1 MKEENRNDPTRGLNA
16 FGRTVAPF
24 AKIGG
29 EFGRTI
35 EPFAK
40 IGGELARAIEP
51 FVKTRGE
58 LAESME
64 PPKPASAALAELQR
78 SPQAIS
84 KLAEMA
90 ESMGPSNKPISAKLA
105 DLAELMGPFAGPHR
119 PFLEAMEPFIV
130 KPAARQKT
138 ETLSYSALESEILGL
153 KKRVADLERQAREK
167 DKPPKPPK
175 PPWQRFM
182 DLNLDLA
189 KFLLKG
195 AWRLGQIV
203 TAIGGL
209 GKILELLQRE
219 PTEVGQV

>member
-1 MKEENRNDPTRGLNA
+1 M
-16 FGRTVAPF
+16 APL

-29 EFGRTI
+29 E
-35 EPFAK
+35 
-40 IGGELARAIEP
+40 
-51 FVKTRGE
+51 
-58 LAESME
+58 
-64 PPKPASAALAELQR
+64 LAELQR
-78 SPQAIS
+78 SPQARS
-84 KLAEMA
+84 KLAELA
-90 ESMGPSNKPISAKLA
+90 ESMGPPNKPISAKLA

-130 KPAARQKT
+130 KPAAQLKT
-138 ETLSYSALESEILGL
+138 ETPSYSAYESKILELE
-153 KKRVADLERQAREK
+153 KRIADLERQAREK
-167 DKPPKPPK
+167 DKPSKPPK

-182 DLNLDLA
+182 DLNVDLA

-219 PTEVGQV
+219 PTEAVQV